1 MAQSNIR
8 TTRLELIR
16 TKARIKVAAK
26 GLNLLKMKRS
36 SLVLAFFEMVRQIKL
51 MRGSML
57 ESVVKAQDSLK
68 MAELMSGRITIE
80 RIAAENTEASARAS
94 SKNIMGVKI
103 PDLEV
108 GSESASDP
116 GYEVISIP
124 TPVFDAKKDYE
135 EVFRLLIEVAEK
147 ENALR
152 LLLYEIEKLNRRS
165 NAIENVAIPKLKEK
179 ASYIKQRL
187 DDMERDQIVSIKY
200 IKAKLEAQEAI
211 E

>member
-16 TKARIKVAAK
+16 TRARIKVAAK

-36 SLVLAFFEMVRQIKL
+36 SLVLAFFDMARQIKL
-51 MRGSML
+51 MRGNML
-57 ESVVKAQDSLK
+57 ESVRLAADSVKIADI
-68 MAELMSGRITIE
+68 MSGRITME
-80 RIAAENTEASARAS
+80 RIAAENAEASARAS

-103 PDLEV
+103 PDLEIRSNAV
-108 GSESASDP
+108 DA
-116 GYEVISIP
+116 GYSVISMP
-124 TPVFDAKKDYE
+124 ASVFDAKKSYE
-135 EVFRLLIEVAEK
+135 NLFKLLIEVAEK

-179 ASYIKQRL
+179 SSYIKQRL

-200 IKAKLEAQEAI
+200 IKGKIESEGEA
-211 E
+211 

>member
-8 TTRLELIR
+8 TTRLELIKTR
-16 TKARIKVAAK
+16 SRIKVAAK

-36 SLVLAFFEMVRQIKL
+36 SLVLAFFEMAKQIKL
-51 MRGSML
+51 MRGNMV
-57 ESVVKAQDSLK
+57 ESVRIAQDSLK
-68 MAELMSGRITIE
+68 MADLMAGRITLE
-80 RIAAENTEASARAS
+80 RIAAENAETSARAS

-108 GSESASDP
+108 QSGTQNEPS
-116 GYEVISIP
+116 YEIISIP
-124 TPVFDAKKDYE
+124 ASVFDAKKSYE
-135 EVFRLLIEVAEK
+135 NLFKLLIEVAEK

-200 IKAKLEAQEAI
+200 IKGKLNSKEGN
-211 E
+211 

>member
-8 TTRLELIR
+8 TTRLELIKTR
-16 TKARIKVAAK
+16 ARIKVAAK

-36 SLVLAFFEMVRQIKL
+36 SLVLAFFDMARQIRL
-51 MRGSML
+51 MRGNML
-57 ESVVKAQDSLK
+57 ESVRQAADSVKIADI
-68 MAELMSGRITIE
+68 MSGRITME
-80 RIAAENTEASARAS
+80 RIAAENAEASARAS

-103 PDLEV
+103 PDLEIKSNGTEDAV
-108 GSESASDP
+108 YS
-116 GYEVISIP
+116 VISMP
-124 TPVFDAKKDYE
+124 ASVFDAKRSYE
-135 EVFRLLIEVAEK
+135 NLFKLLIEVAEK

-200 IKAKLEAQEAI
+200 IKGKLESEGEA
-211 E
+211 